1 MFAGCYVVMRSLNLN
16 FYLLQLTK
24 DHNSFF
30 NNKDINMDKLV
41 AAIQGLSTTDEN
53 DLKQLKNTLA
63 KSEDVLFK
71 SLPSLDEALSVLD
84 PNGHTLG
91 WLYIL

>member
-1 MFAGCYVVMRSLNLN
+1 
-16 FYLLQLTK
+16 
-24 DHNSFF
+24 
-30 NNKDINMDKLV
+30 MDKLV

-53 DLKQLKNTLA
+53 DLKQLKTTLA

-84 PNGHTLG
+84 PNTHTLG
-91 WLYIL
+91 WLYILYVIGASFEQ